1 MLRPHFSWNLG
12 ARRLELGPRTLVM
25 GVLNVTPDSFSDGGL
40 YFEPG
45 AAIERGLQLLDQG
58 ADLLDIGGES
68 TRPGAHA
75 GERPVVTSE
84 EEMRRVL
91 PVIEGIKRE
100 RPDAFFSIDT
110 YKSAVARAAV
120 QAGCEIV
127 NDISGFAWDDS
138 MARTVSDL
146 GCGAVL
152 MHTRGRPQ
160 EWRNLPPLVDVVGTV
175 KHDLANVAARALDGG
190 VAKDKLVLD
199 PGFGFGKN
207 FEQNHPL
214 LAHLSE
220 LQDLGFPL
228 LVGVSRKSFIRRL
241 TARPGTLPEP
251 AQRVAGSVAAAVIC
265 VLGGAHIVRAHDVA
279 ETLQALAVADAAL
292 AAEIS

>member
-1 MLRPHFSWNLG
+1 MRPSYTWNLG
-12 ARRLELGPRTLVM
+12 AKEIALGKRTLVM

-40 YFEPG
+40 YYEPG
-45 AAIERGLQLLDQG
+45 AAIQRGLQLLDQG

-68 TRPGAHA
+68 TRPGAHT
-75 GERPVVTSE
+75 GERPVVSAE

-91 PVIEGIKRE
+91 PVITGIKRE
-100 RPDAFFSIDT
+100 RPDAVLSIDT
-110 YKSAVARAAV
+110 YKASVARAAV

-127 NDISGFAWDDS
+127 NDISGFTWDDA
-138 MARTVSDL
+138 MAQTVAGL

-152 MHTRGRPQ
+152 MHTRGRPH
-160 EWRNLPPLVDVVGTV
+160 EWRSLPALVDVVGTV
-175 KHDLANVAARALDGG
+175 KRDLAKIAARAVDAG
-190 VAKDKLVLD
+190 VAKDRIVLD

-228 LVGVSRKSFIRRL
+228 LVGVSRKSFIRKL
-241 TARPGTLPEP
+241 TSRGAEP
-251 AQRVAGSVAAAVIC
+251 TQHVAGSVAAAVIC
-265 VLGGAHIVRAHDVA
+265 VLGGAHIIRAHDVA
-279 ETLQALAVADAAL
+279 ETLQAMAVVDATA
-292 AAEIS
+292 INC